1 MAKRSLRRGVMRSI
15 RRKSALDL
23 LQTQLKSGVK
33 TQKGTVDK
41 KVPLTDKDKGRIE
54 REIASLKER
63 V

>member
-54 REIASLKER
+54 REIVSLKER